1 MLFALLITWTVVFV
15 IIVFGIPQQSPFLQR
30 KKPDWTTNW
39 SSFQLLYLSPL
50 KLKVLFF
57 AHFFGYGAYLL
68 ITVYATSWV
77 GISVSAGAPLAEKF
91 TLQRR
96 VFERGVSWGAFGML
110 LSALVS
116 MTTSLLFPYIRGHLS
131 DGFIW
136 GISQLIAAIALLIT
150 SRISE
155 LRGVFIILPL
165 CGFAFST
172 VLHFLNELLLSLK
185 GVYIVKCTALNRPH
199 SAADCPAMSF
209 PSAHSH
215 SLPYL
220 LRMVKNLPHK
230 EELLH
235 MPTSS
240 IRPWEEVTALTSL
253 AAQVVMFSVVPSL
266 FLLRP
271 ESDDNK
277 WGMVTAGVSSL
288 LGSLCAF
295 LA

>member
-1 MLFALLITWTVVFV
+1 MLFALLVSWALVFLV
-15 IIVFGIPQQSPFLQR
+15 LVFGVPGQASFSHTEKQECKQS
-30 KKPDWTTNW
+30 WG
-39 SSFQLLYLSPL
+39 SFQLFYQCPL
-50 KLKVLFF
+50 KLKILFCS
-57 AHFFGYGAYLL
+57 HFFSYGSYLL

-116 MTTSLLFPYIRGHLS
+116 MTTSLLFPYFRRHLS

-136 GISQLIAAIALLIT
+136 GISQIISAIALLIT

-172 VLHFLNELLLSLK
+172 VLHLHNELLIHLK
-185 GVYIVKCTALNRPH
+185 RIYTVKCTASNIPH
-199 SAADCPAMSF
+199 SAADCPAYPY
-209 PSAHSH
+209 PSSHSH
-215 SLPYL
+215 SIPYF
-220 LRMVKNLPHK
+220 LRVVKNIPHK
-230 EELLH
+230 DELLH
-235 MPTSS
+235 MPTSDLD
-240 IRPWEEVTALTSL
+240 PWEEVTALTSFI
-253 AAQVVMFSVVPSL
+253 AQVVMFSIIPSL

-271 ESDDNK
+271 DSDDNK
-277 WGMVTAGVSSL
+277 WGMVTAGMSSL
-288 LGSLCAF
+288 LGSFCAF